1 MVVEDLIDGIMVDPC
16 IAGDT
21 NGPSLRSSVGI
32 GGEGVSGVTGVP
44 SEPAFPES
52 PPNRTCGARRRH
64 GLISP
69 TFPLAQPMR
78 LSWHVL

>member
-44 SEPAFPES
+44 NWMGYRPRAFLHRKAARSRSCPRS
-52 PPNRTCGARRRH
+52 PRSQRP
-64 GLISP
+64 SP
-69 TFPLAQPMR
+69 FGSSAKA
-78 LSWHVL
+78 